1 MNEIHETDGKR
12 FARFLLA
19 SIVGL
24 LLGWSTWR
32 IVRQV
37 PADAATTLATELE
50 ASSRSTPSSSEPV
63 DGMTQNG
70 TRLDTPNRLADARWV
85 DGPFG
90 AARGRRFRYGLSSST
105 EFGLHAATSATAT
118 GISTSGSDKVRIAF
132 EGESTITIEDRDAR
146 SVLVTLVTQKFRF
159 VDTSAKDAGLEEF
172 AQAMHAP
179 TRIRLDVDGRPTG
192 LAFRDDVSSECRD
205 FVRNAVSLFFYGAG
219 QEGVGTWRDEARFET
234 QESDATGR
242 YRASWIAC
250 SPSDGRPRY
259 DRTKREYIAMN
270 AAVRSVPPHDLRGHT
285 TLTFD
290 RSLHWLESAVIDEQV
305 SMQTPELE
313 VRIAT
318 ITTASVRLLEATT
331 VDDEELVSLSS
342 IPESAFE
349 SPGGD
354 GQSGEL
360 TPRERLAQL
369 ASEYEGKRVDDMLGA
384 LRDALAQHG
393 IDSQEAYDAWRR
405 LGEFLEVHPELCKGV
420 VHMIE
425 SGGATG
431 DFGGML
437 ISALGAAGNDNAQD
451 ALAALSTSNSLP
463 PEARQ
468 HAIVASHQVAIPNA
482 ALLESLRG
490 TLEQSGEFSGT
501 VGASALAFGTLSGRS
516 VDTLKNG
523 KSPLETLFA
532 LENAAARGGWLDTWL
547 EALGNVGTAAV
558 FDTLVRYCTHTDEGL
573 RAVAA
578 RVLGRNPD
586 PRVIDVLSSRV
597 QIETSDVARQAL
609 ADALGDR
616 PTGVADELLRGL
628 ARDRSVAVQWRAITQ
643 LGKRSEVVENVTL
656 LRALAASPELDP
668 EVQKLVRE
676 LLDAI
681 DKRN

>member
-1 MNEIHETDGKR
+1 MHEIHEPEGKR

-19 SIVGL
+19 STVVL
-24 LLGWSTWR
+24 LLGWSTWL
-32 IVRQV
+32 IVRQA
-37 PADAATTLATELE
+37 PTDAATTLATELE
-50 ASSRSTPSSSEPV
+50 ASSQPTPSSSESV
-63 DGMTQNG
+63 HGTSQNG
-70 TRLDTPNRLADARWV
+70 TRLDTADRLADARWV

-90 AARGRRFRYGLSSST
+90 AARGRRFRYAMSSST
-105 EFGLHAATSATAT
+105 EFGLHAAASTTATA
-118 GISTSGSDKVRIAF
+118 TSGSDKARIAF
-132 EGESTITIEDRDAR
+132 EGESTITIEDRDER
-146 SVLVTLVTQKFRF
+146 SVLVTLVTEKFRF
-159 VDTSAKDAGLEEF
+159 VDTSAENAGLEEF
-172 AQAMHAP
+172 ARAMRAP
-179 TRIRLDVDGRPTG
+179 TRIRLDVAGRPTG

-219 QEGVGTWRDEARFET
+219 REGSGTWRDEPRFET
-234 QESDATGR
+234 EESDATGR
-242 YRASWIAC
+242 YRASWVALT
-250 SPSDGRPRY
+250 PSEDRSRY

-270 AAVRSVPPHDLRGHT
+270 AAVRSVPPHDLCGHT

-318 ITTASVRLLEATT
+318 ITTASVRLIEASTA
-331 VDDEELVSLSS
+331 DGEELTSLSS
-342 IPESAFE
+342 VPDSAFE
-349 SPGGD
+349 APGGE

-369 ASEYEGKRVDDMLGA
+369 AREYEGKRVDDMLGA

-405 LGEFLEVHPELCKGV
+405 LGEFLEVHPELCGELV
-420 VHMIE
+420 RMIE

-437 ISALGAAGNDNAQD
+437 ISALGAAGNDAAQN
-451 ALAALSTSNSLP
+451 ALATLSTSNSLP
-463 PEARQ
+463 SEAHQ
-468 HAIVASHQVAIPNA
+468 HAIVASHQVATPNA
-482 ALLESLRG
+482 TLLESLRG

-516 VDTLKNG
+516 GDKLTNG
-523 KSPLETLFA
+523 KSPLETLLA
-532 LENAAARGGWLDTWL
+532 LENSAARGGWLDTWL

-573 RAVAA
+573 RAVAV

-597 QIETSDVARQAL
+597 QVETSDVARQAL

-643 LGKRSEVVENVTL
+643 LGKRSEVLENVTL
-656 LRALAASPELDP
+656 LRTLAASPELDA